1 MKHTREFEEIVCQM
15 EPLLE
20 ELRTGPTYHG
30 QTLRDLPAKGIYVFY
45 ENENPVYVGRVG
57 QNSKQTIR
65 DRIRQHTIP
74 SSRHNQ
80 ATFAFKLL
88 QEHLG
93 VPIGHEAD
101 RTREELAEENE
112 EAFRRQKQRVR
123 DMTVRAVE
131 VTDSKVQTLFE
142 YYAIIV
148 LKTTRYNSFDT
159 S

>member
-1 MKHTREFEEIVCQM
+1 M

-20 ELRTGPTYHG
+20 KLQEGPTYHG
-30 QTLRDLPAKGIYVFY
+30 PTLRDLPAKGVYVFY
-45 ENENPVYVGRVG
+45 ENGKPMYVGRVG
-57 QNSKQTIR
+57 QNSKQKIR

-93 VPIGHEAD
+93 VPIGHEAE
-101 RTREELAEENE
+101 RTREELAKGNE
-112 EAFRRQKQRVR
+112 GAFRRQKQRVR

-131 VTDSKVQTLFE
+131 VTDSEVQALFE
-142 YYAIIV
+142 YYAIIA
-148 LKTTRYNSFDT
+148 LNSTRYNSFDT